1 MSLFRPQTPFL
12 QNNAWQNQALNA
24 LRYNTSQLGSV
35 LPLIYGTVRQQVNLI
50 SLGNYMGPN
59 GGGKKGKGRG
69 ALPLGG
75 TNTVQGKGGGGGKKG
90 GGKKGNQDFTVDV
103 AFAMCQGPIT
113 FNSANLVFANAQ
125 VEAFSATGL
134 HFNGG
139 GDGQAGDPTFN
150 GIGSGINY
158 SGTCWITG
166 TPMDLGTSP
175 TIPNLGFELSGL
187 LYDTGGGDANPGNV
201 ITDFLT
207 NARYGCGFPAANLD
221 DLISPGNSVANYCT
235 AFGLFISV
243 SLEGQQ
249 RAAQWL
255 DGLCRLLNVVPVCS
269 GSLLKFIPRGD
280 LSLGSFT
287 PNLTPVYALTD
298 HDFMP
303 WHPHQDGAEPE
314 VGQDDP
320 IVVTRTNPADAFN
333 WFTIEYLDR
342 ANFYNATPL
351 LVYDQAAIDA
361 YGLRIGDSLPG
372 KCFANAHAAQVSA
385 QLILQRAQFI
395 RDLYKFQ
402 IGWDKALLE
411 VMDIVTLTGS
421 LGDSYLVNEA
431 VRVIQI
437 EENDNGDLTVEAEPV
452 VVGTGNASVATSGGG
467 GGGGGGGL
475 PTPGWTG
482 LEENVCFLCDSL
494 NEIHQSAA
502 CVPGPPVGM
511 ETGCSFVDAVSI
523 TPGHIAVAGV
533 TTPNPCVVL
542 VNVIYGQSGQ
552 TGFVGG
558 IQYDPDPQI
567 AAINSP
573 VLGAYQ
579 RRGFQVMYPSQC
591 PQHSAIDYPCVYK
604 QELWWAPAPAG
615 VTNEVV
621 TVAMSSPVK
630 LFWMGVLAV
639 WGFSAAGVM
648 KPWGANATIYGA
660 NWSTDGEIVHI
671 DHVYTSAAGDTSLR
685 FAAQLGDLPGVEY
698 PGGYVDGYFYA
709 NPSPPPVSFSS
720 GFPDP
725 ALMLGQSPDFI
736 GNSPGSTGTGSG
748 TFDGTVAVLG
758 VEISYGGGSFTPPRQ
773 INQYSGNVFPQS
785 AQGYP
790 WPLWMIM
797 ADALHYS

>member
-113 FNSANLVFANAQ
+113 PNSANLVFANAQ

-134 HFNGG
+134 HFYAGS
-139 GDGQAGDPTFN
+139 DGQAGDPTFN

-221 DLISPGNSVANYCT
+221 DLITPGNSVHNYC
-235 AFGLFISV
+235 AVFGLLISV
-243 SLEGQQ
+243 SSEGQQ

-475 PTPGWTG
+475 PPAAFHVANGDWGGWGIGAPQAAAIYPFTYTGIGFGIAPWTVSTTYPSVVIVFIAYGQYDNDGVPYPGYDEDPTII
-482 LEENVCFLCDSL
+482 S
-494 NEIHQSAA
+494 
-502 CVPGPPVGM
+502 
-511 ETGCSFVDAVSI
+511 
-523 TPGHIAVAGV
+523 VAG
-533 TTPNPCVVL
+533 TNGLT
-542 VNVIYGQSGQ
+542 
-552 TGFVGG
+552 
-558 IQYDPDPQI
+558 
-567 AAINSP
+567 
-573 VLGAYQ
+573 YQ
-579 RRGFQVMYPSQC
+579 RRFATIMYPEYTDHCCNSRLFL
-591 PQHSAIDYPCVYK
+591 
-604 QELWWAPAPAG
+604 EMWWAPAPTALTDEL
-615 VTNEVV
+615 VTCTFSSYTILSTIN
-621 TVAMSSPVK
+621 VA
-630 LFWMGVLAV
+630 ACE
-639 WGFSAAGVM
+639 GFSAAGVAN
-648 KPWGANATIYGA
+648 PWDSNATITGSDWNTDPAGPVVADHMYTGHSYGVLLQA
-660 NWSTDGEIVHI
+660 GVLYPMKNFPPMVGYDYSGIGLNVAPFADPGGGGLIGSAPQSFAFASGLKEEGLPAGAMMFQACGVIYNTKLINN
-671 DHVYTSAAGDTSLR
+671 AAGDLSLG
-685 FAAQLGDLPGVEY
+685 LGSLYTFFSGPGV
-698 PGGYVDGYFYA
+698 
-709 NPSPPPVSFSS
+709 
-720 GFPDP
+720 
-725 ALMLGQSPDFI
+725 
-736 GNSPGSTGTGSG
+736 
-748 TFDGTVAVLG
+748 
-758 VEISYGGGSFTPPRQ
+758 
-773 INQYSGNVFPQS
+773 
-785 AQGYP
+785 
-790 WPLWMIM
+790 WPEWTLL
-797 ADALHYS
+797 ADAIWYH

>member
-175 TIPNLGFELSGL
+175 TIPNLGFELNGL
-187 LYDTGGGDANPGNV
+187 LYNTGGPNFPVDANPGNV

-221 DLISPGNSVANYCT
+221 DLITPGNSVHNYC
-235 AFGLFISV
+235 AVFGLLISV

-280 LSLGSFT
+280 LEFSDNDSIYL

-298 HDFMP
+298 EDFLP
-303 WHPHQDGAEPE
+303 WHPHQDGADPE

-320 IVVTRTNPADAFN
+320 IIVTRTNPADAFN

-342 ANFYNATPL
+342 ANFYNPTPL
-351 LVYDQAAIDA
+351 IVYDQAAIDA

-372 KCFANAHAAQVSA
+372 KCFANAHSAQVSA
-385 QLILQRAQFI
+385 QLVLQRAQYI

-402 IGWDKALLE
+402 IGWNKALLE
-411 VMDIVTLTGS
+411 VMDIVLLTGS
-421 LGDSYLVNEA
+421 AGDAYLVNEA
-431 VRVIQI
+431 VRVLQI

-452 VVGTGNASVATSGGG
+452 MVGAGSASVATSGGG

-475 PTPGWTG
+475 PPAAFHVVNGDWGGWGIGAPQAAAIYPFTYTGIGFGIAPWTVSTTYPSVVIVFIAYGQYDNDGVPYPGYDEDPTII
-482 LEENVCFLCDSL
+482 S
-494 NEIHQSAA
+494 
-502 CVPGPPVGM
+502 
-511 ETGCSFVDAVSI
+511 
-523 TPGHIAVAGV
+523 VAG
-533 TTPNPCVVL
+533 TNGLT
-542 VNVIYGQSGQ
+542 
-552 TGFVGG
+552 
-558 IQYDPDPQI
+558 
-567 AAINSP
+567 
-573 VLGAYQ
+573 YQ
-579 RRGFQVMYPSQC
+579 RRFATIMYPEYTDHCCNSRLFL
-591 PQHSAIDYPCVYK
+591 
-604 QELWWAPAPAG
+604 EMWWAPAPTALTDEL
-615 VTNEVV
+615 VTCTFSSYTILSTIN
-621 TVAMSSPVK
+621 VA
-630 LFWMGVLAV
+630 ACE
-639 WGFSAAGVM
+639 GFSAAGVAN
-648 KPWGANATIYGA
+648 PWDSNATITGSDWNTDPAGPVVADHMYTGHSYGVLLQA
-660 NWSTDGEIVHI
+660 GVLYPMKNFPPMVGYDYSGIGLNVAPFADPGGGGLIGSAPQSFAFASGLKEEGLPAGAMMFQACGVIYNTKLINN
-671 DHVYTSAAGDTSLR
+671 AAGDLSLG
-685 FAAQLGDLPGVEY
+685 LGSLYTFFSGPGV
-698 PGGYVDGYFYA
+698 
-709 NPSPPPVSFSS
+709 
-720 GFPDP
+720 
-725 ALMLGQSPDFI
+725 
-736 GNSPGSTGTGSG
+736 
-748 TFDGTVAVLG
+748 
-758 VEISYGGGSFTPPRQ
+758 
-773 INQYSGNVFPQS
+773 
-785 AQGYP
+785 
-790 WPLWMIM
+790 WPEWTLL
-797 ADALHYS
+797 ADAIWYH